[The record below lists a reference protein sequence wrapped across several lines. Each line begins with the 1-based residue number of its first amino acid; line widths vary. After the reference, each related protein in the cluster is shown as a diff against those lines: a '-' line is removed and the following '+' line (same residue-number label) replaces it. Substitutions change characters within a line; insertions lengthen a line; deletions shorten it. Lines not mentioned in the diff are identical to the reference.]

1 MPFSD
6 SADLPDSS
14 GPADSSAAGAQLP
27 AHLVASAV
35 DALARADA
43 LLVTAGAG
51 IGVDSGLP
59 DFRGTDGFWR
69 AYPALRHERF
79 EFHEIASPHA
89 FPAHPQLAWGFYG
102 HRLALYR
109 ETVPHAG
116 FAILRRWMDA
126 MPNGGF
132 VLTSNVDGQF
142 QKAGFDPARIAEI
155 HGSIHSM
162 QCLRPCS
169 DDTWDA
175 APFTPDVDAA
185 ACRLIGELP
194 RCPRCGALARPNILM
209 FGDDG
214 WLGERYDA
222 QERALQDW
230 IARAGRVS
238 VVEIGAGTAIPT
250 VRLLSERLGADVIRI
265 NAREAHARRAD
276 VIGLQGGALATLT
289 ALDRAWRGG

>member
-1 MPFSD
+1 MPIS
-6 SADLPDSS
+6 
-14 GPADSSAAGAQLP
+14 DSSASAGSTDSSTAAASLP
-27 AHLVASAV
+27 AHLLAAAV
-35 DALARADA
+35 EALASADA

-79 EFHEIASPHA
+79 EFHEIASPQA
-89 FPAHPQLAWGFYG
+89 FRAHPQLAWGFYG
-102 HRLALYR
+102 HRLGLYR
-109 ETVPHAG
+109 QTVPHAG

-142 QKAGFDPARIAEI
+142 QKAGFDPARIVEI
-155 HGSIHSM
+155 HGSIHAM

-175 APFTPDVDAA
+175 APFLPDVDAA
-185 ACRLIGELP
+185 ACRLVGELP
-194 RCPRCGALARPNILM
+194 RCPRCGGLARPNILM
-209 FGDDG
+209 FGDNG

-222 QERALQDW
+222 QARVLQDW
-230 IARAGRVS
+230 IAQAGWVT

-250 VRLLSERLGADVIRI
+250 VRLSSERLGADVIRI

-276 VIGLQGGALATLT
+276 VIGLQGGALATL
-289 ALDRAWRGG
+289 AELDRAWRGG

>member
-1 MPFSD
+1 MPLSD
-6 SADLPDSS
+6 SPDLPDSS
-14 GPADSSAAGAQLP
+14 GSADSSAAGAQLP

-79 EFHEIASPHA
+79 EFHEIASPQA
-89 FPAHPQLAWGFYG
+89 FRAHPQLAWGFYG

-142 QKAGFDPARIAEI
+142 QKAGFDPARVAEI

-175 APFTPDVDAA
+175 APFTPDVDTAT
-185 ACRLIGELP
+185 CRLVGELP
-194 RCPRCGALARPNILM
+194 RCPRCGGLARPNILM

-230 IARAGRVS
+230 IAQAGWVT

-276 VIGLQGGALATLT
+276 VVGLKGGALATLT
-289 ALDRAWRGG
+289 ALDRAWLGG

>member
-1 MPFSD
+1 MPLSD
-6 SADLPDSS
+6 STH
-14 GPADSSAAGAQLP
+14 SSAFTDDSAATPLP
-27 AHLVASAV
+27 AGLVASAV

-69 AYPALRHERF
+69 AYPALRHARV
-79 EFHEIASPHA
+79 EFHEIASPQA
-89 FPAHPQLAWGFYG
+89 FRAHPQLAWGFYG
-102 HRLALYR
+102 HRLGLYR
-109 ETVPHAG
+109 DTVPHAG

-126 MPNGGF
+126 MPKGGF

-142 QKAGFDPARIAEI
+142 QKAGFDPARIVEI
-155 HGSIHSM
+155 HGSIHAM

-175 APFTPDVDAA
+175 APFTPEVDAA
-185 ACRLIGELP
+185 ACRLTGELP
-194 RCPRCGALARPNILM
+194 RCPRCGGLARPNILM
-209 FGDDG
+209 FGDRG
-214 WLGERYDA
+214 WLGDRHDA

-230 IARAGRVS
+230 IAQAGRVI

-250 VRLLSERLGADVIRI
+250 VRMLSERLGADVIRI

-276 VIGLQGGALATLT
+276 VIGLKGGALATLA
-289 ALDRAWRGG
+289 ALDAAWQRE

>member
-1 MPFSD
+1 MSASDSTD
-6 SADLPDSS
+6 SADAS
-14 GPADSSAAGAQLP
+14 GAAPLSAD
-27 AHLVASAV
+27 LVAAAV
-35 DALARADA
+35 AALSRADA

-79 EFHEIASPHA
+79 EFHEIASPQA
-89 FPAHPQLAWGFYG
+89 FRARPQLAWGFYG

-109 ETVPHAG
+109 STVPHAG
-116 FAILRRWMDA
+116 LAILRRWLDA

-142 QKAGFDPARIAEI
+142 QKAGFDPARIVEI
-155 HGSIHSM
+155 HGSIHAL

-175 APFTPDVDAA
+175 APFIPAVDEA
-185 ACRLIGELP
+185 ACRLVGEPP
-194 RCPRCGALARPNILM
+194 RCPHCGGLARPNILM
-209 FGDDG
+209 FGDAG
-214 WLGERYDA
+214 WLGARYA
-222 QERALQDW
+222 EQERALQQW
-230 IARAGRVS
+230 IAQAGRVA

-250 VRLLSERLGADVIRI
+250 VRMLGEQLGADVIRI

-276 VIGLQGGALATLT
+276 VIGLKGGALATLN
-289 ALDRAWRGG
+289 ALDAAWQHA

>member
-1 MPFSD
+1 MSASDSTD
-6 SADLPDSS
+6 SADSS
-14 GPADSSAAGAQLP
+14 GAAPLSAD
-27 AHLVASAV
+27 LVAAAV
-35 DALARADA
+35 AALSRADA

-79 EFHEIASPHA
+79 EFHEIASPQA
-89 FPAHPQLAWGFYG
+89 FRARPQLAWGFYG

-109 ETVPHAG
+109 STVPHAG
-116 FAILRRWMDA
+116 FAILRRWIDA

-142 QKAGFDPARIAEI
+142 QKAGFDPARIVEI
-155 HGSIHSM
+155 HGSIHAL

-175 APFTPDVDAA
+175 TPFIPTVDEA
-185 ACRLIGELP
+185 ACRLVGEPP
-194 RCPRCGALARPNILM
+194 RCPHCGGLARPNIQM
-209 FGDDG
+209 FGDAG
-214 WLGERYDA
+214 WLGARYA
-222 QERALQDW
+222 EQERALQQW
-230 IARAGRVS
+230 IAQAGRVA

-250 VRLLSERLGADVIRI
+250 VRMLSEQLGADVIRI

-276 VIGLQGGALATLT
+276 VIGLKGGALATLN
-289 ALDRAWRGG
+289 ALDAAWQHA

>member
-1 MPFSD
+1 MSASDSTD
-6 SADLPDSS
+6 SADSS
-14 GPADSSAAGAQLP
+14 GAAPLSAD
-27 AHLVASAV
+27 LVAAAV
-35 DALARADA
+35 AALSRADA

-79 EFHEIASPHA
+79 EFHEIASPQA
-89 FPAHPQLAWGFYG
+89 FRARPQLAWGFYG

-109 ETVPHAG
+109 STVPHAG
-116 FAILRRWMDA
+116 FAILRRWIDA

-142 QKAGFDPARIAEI
+142 QKAGFDPARIVEI
-155 HGSIHSM
+155 HGSIHAL

-175 APFTPDVDAA
+175 APFIPAVDEAT
-185 ACRLIGELP
+185 CRLVGEPP
-194 RCPRCGALARPNILM
+194 RCPHCGGLARPNILM
-209 FGDDG
+209 FGDAG
-214 WLGERYDA
+214 WLGARYA
-222 QERALQDW
+222 EQERALQQW
-230 IARAGRVS
+230 IAQAGRVA

-250 VRLLSERLGADVIRI
+250 VRMLSEQLGADVIRI

-276 VIGLQGGALATLT
+276 VIGLKGGALATLN
-289 ALDRAWRGG
+289 ALDAAWQHA

>member
-6 SADLPDSS
+6 PADFADSADPS
-14 GPADSSAAGAQLP
+14 GSAAAPLPAD
-27 AHLVASAV
+27 LVASAV

-89 FPAHPQLAWGFYG
+89 FRARAPLAWGFYG

-109 ETVPHAG
+109 ATVPHAG
-116 FAILRRWMDA
+116 FAILRRWIDA

-142 QKAGFDPARIAEI
+142 QKAGFDPARIVEI
-155 HGSIHSM
+155 HGSIHAM
-162 QCLRPCS
+162 QCLRPCT
-169 DDTWDA
+169 DETWDA
-175 APFTPDVDAA
+175 APFVPEVDETT
-185 ACRLIGELP
+185 CRLVGDLP
-194 RCPRCGALARPNILM
+194 RCPHCGGLARPNILM
-209 FGDDG
+209 FGDTG
-214 WLGERYDA
+214 WLGARYDA
-222 QERALQDW
+222 QARALEEW
-230 IARAGRVS
+230 IARAGRVA

-250 VRLLSERLGADVIRI
+250 VRLSSERFGADVIRI
-265 NAREAHARRAD
+265 NAREAHARRPD
-276 VIGLQGGALATLT
+276 VIGLKGGALATLN
-289 ALDRAWRGG
+289 ALERAWRGG

>member
-6 SADLPDSS
+6 SAD
-14 GPADSSAAGAQLP
+14 SAAFSAAFAASAAAPLS
-27 AHLVASAV
+27 ADLVACAV
-35 DALARADA
+35 EALARADA

-69 AYPALRHERF
+69 AYPALRHARF
-79 EFHEIASPHA
+79 EFHEIASPQA
-89 FPAHPQLAWGFYG
+89 FRAQPQLAWGFYG

-109 ETVPHAG
+109 STVPHAG
-116 FAILRRWMDA
+116 FAILRRWIDA

-142 QKAGFDPARIAEI
+142 QQAGFDASRIAEI
-155 HGSIHSM
+155 HGSIHVL

-175 APFTPDVDAA
+175 APFVPDVDEA
-185 ACRLIGELP
+185 ACRLVGEPP
-194 RCPRCGALARPNILM
+194 RCPRCGGLARPNILM
-209 FGDDG
+209 FGDAG
-214 WLGERYDA
+214 WLA
-222 QERALQDW
+222 H
-230 IARAGRVS
+230 AGRVV

-265 NAREAHARRAD
+265 NARDAHARRAD
-276 VIGLQGGALATLT
+276 VIGLTGGALATLT
-289 ALDRAWRGG
+289 LLDAAWRRG

>member
-1 MPFSD
+1 MSASDSTD
-6 SADLPDSS
+6 SADAS
-14 GPADSSAAGAQLP
+14 GAAPLSAD
-27 AHLVASAV
+27 LVAAAV
-35 DALARADA
+35 AALSRADA

-79 EFHEIASPHA
+79 EFHEIASPQA
-89 FPAHPQLAWGFYG
+89 FRARPQLAWGFYG

-109 ETVPHAG
+109 STVPHAG
-116 FAILRRWMDA
+116 FAILRRWIDA

-142 QKAGFDPARIAEI
+142 QKAGFDPARIVEI
-155 HGSIHSM
+155 HGSIHAL

-175 APFTPDVDAA
+175 APFIPAVDEAT
-185 ACRLIGELP
+185 CRLVGEPP
-194 RCPRCGALARPNILM
+194 RCPHCGGLARPNVLM
-209 FGDDG
+209 FGDAG
-214 WLGERYDA
+214 WLGARYA
-222 QERALQDW
+222 EQERALQQW
-230 IARAGRVS
+230 IAQAGRVA

-250 VRLLSERLGADVIRI
+250 VRMLSEQLGADVIRI

-276 VIGLQGGALATLT
+276 VIGLKGGALATLN
-289 ALDRAWRGG
+289 ALDAAWQHA

>member
-1 MPFSD
+1 MPLSD
-6 SADLPDSS
+6 SPDSI
-14 GPADSSAAGAQLP
+14 DSSATEASLP
-27 AHLVASAV
+27 ADLIASAV

-69 AYPALRHERF
+69 AYPALCHERF
-79 EFHEIASPHA
+79 EFHEIASPQA
-89 FPAHPQLAWGFYG
+89 FRAHPQLAWGFYG
-102 HRLALYR
+102 HRLERYR
-109 ETVPHAG
+109 QTVPHAG

-126 MPNGGF
+126 MPKGGF

-142 QKAGFDPARIAEI
+142 QKAGFDPARIVEI
-155 HGSIHSM
+155 HGSIHAM

-175 APFTPDVDAA
+175 VPFTPDVDAA

-194 RCPRCGALARPNILM
+194 RCPRCGGLARPNILM
-209 FGDDG
+209 FGDRG

-222 QERALQDW
+222 QQRALDAW
-230 IARAGRVS
+230 MARAGRVI
-238 VVEIGAGTAIPT
+238 VVEIGAGTTIPT
-250 VRLLSERLGADVIRI
+250 VRMLSERLGADVIRI

-276 VIGLQGGALATLT
+276 VLGLKGGALATLA
-289 ALDRAWRGG
+289 ALDRAWQF

>member
-1 MPFSD
+1 MSASDSTD
-6 SADLPDSS
+6 SADAS
-14 GPADSSAAGAQLP
+14 GAAPLSAD
-27 AHLVASAV
+27 LVAAAV
-35 DALARADA
+35 AALSRADA

-79 EFHEIASPHA
+79 EFHEIASPQA
-89 FPAHPQLAWGFYG
+89 FRARPQLAWGFYG

-109 ETVPHAG
+109 STVPHAG
-116 FAILRRWMDA
+116 FAILRRWLDA

-142 QKAGFDPARIAEI
+142 QKAGFDPARIVEI
-155 HGSIHSM
+155 HGSIHAL

-175 APFTPDVDAA
+175 APFIPAVDEA
-185 ACRLIGELP
+185 ACRLVGEPP
-194 RCPRCGALARPNILM
+194 RCPHCGGLARPNILM
-209 FGDDG
+209 FGDAG
-214 WLGERYDA
+214 WLGARYA
-222 QERALQDW
+222 EQEHALQQW
-230 IARAGRVS
+230 IAQAGRVA

-250 VRLLSERLGADVIRI
+250 VRMLSEQLGADVIRI

-276 VIGLQGGALATLT
+276 VIGLKGGALATLNV
-289 ALDRAWRGG
+289 LDVAWQHA

>member
-1 MPFSD
+1 MS
-6 SADLPDSS
+6 L
-14 GPADSSAAGAQLP
+14 ADSTPSLASAADGGATQLP
-27 AHLVASAV
+27 AERVASAV

-79 EFHEIASPHA
+79 EFHEIASPQA
-89 FPAHPQLAWGFYG
+89 FRAHPQLAWGFYG
-102 HRLALYR
+102 HRLGLYR
-109 ETVPHAG
+109 DTVPHAG

-142 QKAGFDPARIAEI
+142 QKAGFDPARIVEI
-155 HGSIHSM
+155 HGSIHAM

-169 DDTWDA
+169 DDTWSA
-175 APFTPDVDAA
+175 APFTPDVDMAT
-185 ACRLIGELP
+185 CRLVGELP
-194 RCPRCGALARPNILM
+194 RCPRCGGLARPNILM
-209 FGDDG
+209 FCDRG
-214 WLGERYDA
+214 WLGARHEA
-222 QERALQDW
+222 QERALESWVAQ
-230 IARAGRVS
+230 AGRVA

-250 VRLLSERLGADVIRI
+250 VRMLSERLGADVIRI

-276 VIGLQGGALATLT
+276 VIGLKGGALATLA
-289 ALDRAWRGG
+289 ALDAAWQRE

>member
-1 MPFSD
+1 MSASDSTDSTD
-6 SADLPDSS
+6 SADAS
-14 GPADSSAAGAQLP
+14 GAAPLSAD
-27 AHLVASAV
+27 LVAAAV
-35 DALARADA
+35 AALSRADA

-79 EFHEIASPHA
+79 EFHEIASPQA
-89 FPAHPQLAWGFYG
+89 FRARPQLAWGFYG

-109 ETVPHAG
+109 STVPHAG
-116 FAILRRWMDA
+116 FAILRRWIDA

-142 QKAGFDPARIAEI
+142 QKAGFDPARIVEI
-155 HGSIHSM
+155 HGSIHAL

-175 APFTPDVDAA
+175 APFIPAVDEAT
-185 ACRLIGELP
+185 CRLVGEPP
-194 RCPRCGALARPNILM
+194 RCPHCGGLARPNILM
-209 FGDDG
+209 FGDAG
-214 WLGERYDA
+214 WLGARYA
-222 QERALQDW
+222 EQERALQQW
-230 IARAGRVS
+230 IAQAGRVA

-250 VRLLSERLGADVIRI
+250 VRMLGEQLGADVIRI

-276 VIGLQGGALATLT
+276 VIGLKGGALATLN
-289 ALDRAWRGG
+289 ALDAAWQHA

>member
-1 MPFSD
+1 MSASDSTD
-6 SADLPDSS
+6 SADAS
-14 GPADSSAAGAQLP
+14 GAAPLSAD
-27 AHLVASAV
+27 LVAAAV
-35 DALARADA
+35 AALSRADA

-79 EFHEIASPHA
+79 EFHEIASPQA
-89 FPAHPQLAWGFYG
+89 FRARPQLAWGFYG

-109 ETVPHAG
+109 STVPHAG
-116 FAILRRWMDA
+116 FAILRRWIDA

-142 QKAGFDPARIAEI
+142 QKAGFDPARIVEI
-155 HGSIHSM
+155 HGSIHAL

-175 APFTPDVDAA
+175 APFIPAVDEAT
-185 ACRLIGELP
+185 CRLVGEPP
-194 RCPRCGALARPNILM
+194 RCPHCGGLARPNILM
-209 FGDDG
+209 FGDAG
-214 WLGERYDA
+214 WLGARYA
-222 QERALQDW
+222 EQERALQQW
-230 IARAGRVS
+230 IAQAGRVA

-250 VRLLSERLGADVIRI
+250 VRMLSEQLGADVIRI

-276 VIGLQGGALATLT
+276 VIGLKGGALATLN
-289 ALDRAWRGG
+289 ALDAAWQHA

>member
-1 MPFSD
+1 MSASDSTD
-6 SADLPDSS
+6 SADAS
-14 GPADSSAAGAQLP
+14 GAAPLSAD
-27 AHLVASAV
+27 LVAAAV
-35 DALARADA
+35 AALSRADA

-79 EFHEIASPHA
+79 EFHEIASPQA
-89 FPAHPQLAWGFYG
+89 FRARPQLAWGFYG

-109 ETVPHAG
+109 STVPHAG
-116 FAILRRWMDA
+116 FAILRRWLDA

-142 QKAGFDPARIAEI
+142 QKAGFDPARIVEI
-155 HGSIHSM
+155 HGSIHAL

-175 APFTPDVDAA
+175 APFIPAVDEA
-185 ACRLIGELP
+185 ACRLVGEPP
-194 RCPRCGALARPNILM
+194 RCPHCGGLARPNILM
-209 FGDDG
+209 FGDAG
-214 WLGERYDA
+214 WLGARYA
-222 QERALQDW
+222 EQERALQQW
-230 IARAGRVS
+230 IAQAGRVA

-250 VRLLSERLGADVIRI
+250 VRMLSEQLGADVIRI

-276 VIGLQGGALATLT
+276 VIGLKGGALATLN
-289 ALDRAWRGG
+289 ALDAAWQHA

>member
-1 MPFSD
+1 MSASDSTD
-6 SADLPDSS
+6 SADAS
-14 GPADSSAAGAQLP
+14 GAAPLSAD
-27 AHLVASAV
+27 LVAAAV
-35 DALARADA
+35 AALSRADA

-79 EFHEIASPHA
+79 EFHEIASPQA
-89 FPAHPQLAWGFYG
+89 FRARPQLAWGFYG

-109 ETVPHAG
+109 STVPHAG
-116 FAILRRWMDA
+116 FAILRRWIDA

-142 QKAGFDPARIAEI
+142 QKAGFDPARIVEI
-155 HGSIHSM
+155 HGSIHAL

-175 APFTPDVDAA
+175 APFIPAVDEA
-185 ACRLIGELP
+185 ACRLVGEPP
-194 RCPRCGALARPNILM
+194 RCPHCGGLARPNILM
-209 FGDDG
+209 FGDAG
-214 WLGERYDA
+214 WLGARYA
-222 QERALQDW
+222 EQERALQQW
-230 IARAGRVS
+230 IAQAGRVA

-250 VRLLSERLGADVIRI
+250 VRMLSEQLGADVIRI

-276 VIGLQGGALATLT
+276 VIGLKGGALATLNV
-289 ALDRAWRGG
+289 LDAAWQHA

>member
-1 MPFSD
+1 MSASD
-6 SADLPDSS
+6 STDFADASGAAPLSADLV
-14 GPADSSAAGAQLP
+14 AAA
-27 AHLVASAV
+27 VA
-35 DALARADA
+35 ALSRADA

-79 EFHEIASPHA
+79 EFHEIASPQA
-89 FPAHPQLAWGFYG
+89 FRARPQLAWGFYG

-109 ETVPHAG
+109 STVPHAG
-116 FAILRRWMDA
+116 FAILRRWIDA

-142 QKAGFDPARIAEI
+142 QKAGFDPARIVEI
-155 HGSIHSM
+155 HGSIHAL

-169 DDTWDA
+169 DETWDA
-175 APFTPDVDAA
+175 APFIPTVDEA
-185 ACRLIGELP
+185 ACRLVGEPP
-194 RCPRCGALARPNILM
+194 RCPHCGGLARPNILM
-209 FGDDG
+209 FGDAG
-214 WLGERYDA
+214 WLGARYA
-222 QERALQDW
+222 KQERALQQW
-230 IARAGRVS
+230 IAQAGRVA

-250 VRLLSERLGADVIRI
+250 VRMLSEQLGADVIRI

-276 VIGLQGGALATLT
+276 VIGLKGGALATLN
-289 ALDRAWRGG
+289 ALDAAWQHA

>member
-1 MPFSD
+1 MSASD
-6 SADLPDSS
+6 SADSS
-14 GPADSSAAGAQLP
+14 GAAPLSAD
-27 AHLVASAV
+27 LVAAAV
-35 DALARADA
+35 AALSRADA

-79 EFHEIASPHA
+79 EFHEIASPQA
-89 FPAHPQLAWGFYG
+89 FRARPQLAWGFYG

-109 ETVPHAG
+109 STVPHAG
-116 FAILRRWMDA
+116 FAILRRWIDA

-142 QKAGFDPARIAEI
+142 QKAGFDRIVEI
-155 HGSIHSM
+155 HGAIHAL

-175 APFTPDVDAA
+175 APFIPAVDEA
-185 ACRLIGELP
+185 ACRLVGEPP
-194 RCPRCGALARPNILM
+194 RCPHCGGLARPNILM
-209 FGDDG
+209 FGDAG
-214 WLGERYDA
+214 WLGARYA
-222 QERALQDW
+222 EQERALQQW
-230 IARAGRVS
+230 IARAGRVA

-250 VRLLSERLGADVIRI
+250 VRMLSEQLGADVIRI

-276 VIGLQGGALATLT
+276 VIGLKGGALATLN
-289 ALDRAWRGG
+289 ALDAAWQHA